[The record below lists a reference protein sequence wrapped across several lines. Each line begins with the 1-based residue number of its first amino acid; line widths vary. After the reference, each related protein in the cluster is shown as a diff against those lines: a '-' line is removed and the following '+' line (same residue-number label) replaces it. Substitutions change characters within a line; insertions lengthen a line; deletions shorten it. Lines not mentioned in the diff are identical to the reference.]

1 MPILRVRDDHTAALA
16 GIHAQGGELLEQI
29 QDVLDQ
35 SKLSGPL
42 ERLLMTTAVR
52 RETLLLDIERLE
64 RERGDLPKAANI
76 ERALFEAIADWVK
89 TRLTD
94 ESSLIRRLTEAE
106 THWRQNTLGAMEL
119 DWTDQEQDVL
129 QGLIEHSDEFID
141 ELAVLQTTH

>member
-64 RERGDLPKAANI
+64 RERGDLP
-76 ERALFEAIADWVK
+76 
-89 TRLTD
+89 
-94 ESSLIRRLTEAE
+94 
-106 THWRQNTLGAMEL
+106 
-119 DWTDQEQDVL
+119 
-129 QGLIEHSDEFID
+129 
-141 ELAVLQTTH
+141 